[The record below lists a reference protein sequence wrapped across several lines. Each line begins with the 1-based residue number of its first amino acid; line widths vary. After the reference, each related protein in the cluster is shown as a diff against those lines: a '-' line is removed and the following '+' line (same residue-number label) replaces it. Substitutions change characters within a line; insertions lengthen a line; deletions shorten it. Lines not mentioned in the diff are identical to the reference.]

1 MSMRLILRPVV
12 RIPLL
17 RPQIRF
23 ATTNPTHVYPDDN
36 LGGPGGQQPPP
47 ARPGGPEAIRKNW
60 YHLSPPSVSL
70 SNGPRMPIAAAAG
83 VIAAGIYIMLPTR
96 GKSPERT
103 LESDM
108 VAANSTEIGY
118 IGQPS
123 GRPSIGSRYKELRD
137 GKEVESMKELSGR
150 KGGGSMGPFRAE

>member
-17 RPQIRF
+17 RPQIRL
-23 ATTNPTHVYPDDN
+23 ATTNPTHVHPDGN
-36 LGGPGGQQPPP
+36 LGGPGVTLTLLV
-47 ARPGGPEAIRKNW
+47 ITTDT
-60 YHLSPPSVSL
+60 
-70 SNGPRMPIAAAAG
+70 PRMPIAAAVG
-83 VIAAGIYIMLPTR
+83 VIAGGVYIMLPAR

-108 VAANSTEIGY
+108 VAANSTAIGY

-123 GRPSIGSRYKELRD
+123 GKPGIASHYRELRD

>member
-1 MSMRLILRPVV
+1 MAPMRVILRPVV
-12 RIPLL
+12 RLAAL
-17 RPQIRF
+17 RPQIRL
-23 ATTNPTHVYPDDN
+23 ATTNPTHVHPDGN
-36 LGGPGGQQPPP
+36 LGGPGGQQPAPQ
-47 ARPGGPEAIRKNW
+47 APGGPEAIKRNW
-60 YHLSPPSVSL
+60 
-70 SNGPRMPIAAAAG
+70 MPLAAAAG
-83 VIAAGIYIMLPTR
+83 VIAGGVYIMLPSR

-123 GRPSIGSRYKELRD
+123 GKPGIGSKYKELRD

-150 KGGGSMGPFRAE
+150 KGGGSMGGFRAE

>member
-1 MSMRLILRPVV
+1 MSSRIILRPVV
-12 RIPLL
+12 RIVAL
-17 RPQIRF
+17 RPQIRL
-23 ATTNPTHVYPDDN
+23 AATNPTHVHPDGN
-36 LGGPGGQQPPP
+36 LGGPG
-47 ARPGGPEAIRKNW
+47 ANAA
-60 YHLSPPSVSL
+60 
-70 SNGPRMPIAAAAG
+70 RMPITAAAG
-83 VIAAGIYIMLPTR
+83 VVAGGFYIMLPKR

-123 GRPSIGSRYKELRD
+123 GRPGIASHYRELRD

-150 KGGGSMGPFRAE
+150 KGGGSMGGFRAE

>member
-1 MSMRLILRPVV
+1 MVTSAV
-12 RIPLL
+12 REVSSPHLHALAVRKLSQGTGTVTLTLL
-17 RPQIRF
+17 VI
-23 ATTNPTHVYPDDN
+23 TTDT
-36 LGGPGGQQPPP
+36 
-47 ARPGGPEAIRKNW
+47 
-60 YHLSPPSVSL
+60 
-70 SNGPRMPIAAAAG
+70 PRMPIAAAAG
-83 VIAAGIYIMLPTR
+83 VIAGGVYIMLPAR

-108 VAANSTEIGY
+108 VAANSTAIGY

-123 GRPSIGSRYKELRD
+123 GKPGIASHYRELRD

>member
-1 MSMRLILRPVV
+1 MSMRLIFRPVV

-17 RPQIRF
+17 RPQIRL
-23 ATTNPTHVYPDDN
+23 ATTNPTHVHPDGN

-47 ARPGGPEAIRKNW
+47 VRPGGPEAITRNW
-60 YHLSPPSVSL
+60 
-70 SNGPRMPIAAAAG
+70 MPIAAAAA
-83 VIAAGIYIMLPTR
+83 VIAGGVFIILPTR

-108 VAANSTEIGY
+108 VAANSTAIGY

-123 GRPSIGSRYKELRD
+123 GKPGIASHYRELRD

>member
-1 MSMRLILRPVV
+1 
-12 RIPLL
+12 
-17 RPQIRF
+17 
-23 ATTNPTHVYPDDN
+23 
-36 LGGPGGQQPPP
+36 
-47 ARPGGPEAIRKNW
+47 
-60 YHLSPPSVSL
+60 
-70 SNGPRMPIAAAAG
+70 
-83 VIAAGIYIMLPTR
+83 MLPTR

-108 VAANSTEIGY
+108 VAANSTAIGY

-123 GRPSIGSRYKELRD
+123 GKPGIASHYKELRD

>member
-1 MSMRLILRPVV
+1 MSIQTVTSAVQEVSSPHLHAPVV
-12 RIPLL
+12 RKPSQGTGTVTLTLL
-17 RPQIRF
+17 VIT
-23 ATTNPTHVYPDDN
+23 ADT
-36 LGGPGGQQPPP
+36 
-47 ARPGGPEAIRKNW
+47 
-60 YHLSPPSVSL
+60 
-70 SNGPRMPIAAAAG
+70 PRMPIAAAAG
-83 VIAAGIYIMLPTR
+83 VIAGGVYIMLPTR

-108 VAANSTEIGY
+108 VAANSTAIGY

-123 GRPSIGSRYKELRD
+123 GKPGIASHYRELRD

>member
-17 RPQIRF
+17 RPQIRL
-23 ATTNPTHVYPDDN
+23 ATTNPTHVHPDGN

-47 ARPGGPEAIRKNW
+47 TRPGGPEAITRNW
-60 YHLSPPSVSL
+60 
-70 SNGPRMPIAAAAG
+70 MPIAAAAG
-83 VIAAGIYIMLPTR
+83 VIAGGVYIMLPTR
-96 GKSPERT
+96 GKPPERT

-108 VAANSTEIGY
+108 VAANSTAIGY

-123 GRPSIGSRYKELRD
+123 GKPGIASHYRELRD

>member
-1 MSMRLILRPVV
+1 MVTSAV
-12 RIPLL
+12 REVSSPHLHAPAVRKLSQGTGTVTLTLL
-17 RPQIRF
+17 VI
-23 ATTNPTHVYPDDN
+23 TTDT
-36 LGGPGGQQPPP
+36 
-47 ARPGGPEAIRKNW
+47 
-60 YHLSPPSVSL
+60 
-70 SNGPRMPIAAAAG
+70 PRMPIAAAAG
-83 VIAAGIYIMLPTR
+83 VIAGGVYIMLPAR

-108 VAANSTEIGY
+108 VAANSTAIGY

-123 GRPSIGSRYKELRD
+123 GKPGIASHYRELRD

>member
-1 MSMRLILRPVV
+1 
-12 RIPLL
+12 
-17 RPQIRF
+17 
-23 ATTNPTHVYPDDN
+23 
-36 LGGPGGQQPPP
+36 
-47 ARPGGPEAIRKNW
+47 
-60 YHLSPPSVSL
+60 
-70 SNGPRMPIAAAAG
+70 MPIAAAAG
-83 VIAAGIYIMLPTR
+83 VIAGGVYIMLPTR

-108 VAANSTEIGY
+108 VAANSTAIGY

-123 GRPSIGSRYKELRD
+123 GKPGIASHYKELRD

>member
-1 MSMRLILRPVV
+1 MVTSAV
-12 RIPLL
+12 REVSSPHLHALAVRKLSQGTGTVTLTLL
-17 RPQIRF
+17 VI
-23 ATTNPTHVYPDDN
+23 TTDT
-36 LGGPGGQQPPP
+36 
-47 ARPGGPEAIRKNW
+47 
-60 YHLSPPSVSL
+60 
-70 SNGPRMPIAAAAG
+70 PRMPIAAAVG
-83 VIAAGIYIMLPTR
+83 VIAGGVYIMLPAR

-108 VAANSTEIGY
+108 VAANSTAIGY

-123 GRPSIGSRYKELRD
+123 GKPGIASHYRELRD